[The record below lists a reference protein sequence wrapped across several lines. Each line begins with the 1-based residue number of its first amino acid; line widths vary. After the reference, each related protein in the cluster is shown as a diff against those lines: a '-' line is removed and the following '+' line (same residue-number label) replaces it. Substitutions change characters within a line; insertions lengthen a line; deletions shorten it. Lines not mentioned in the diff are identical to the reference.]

1 MDSGKK
7 LDFYWCEFPGKPA
20 GSGVRRKGSGTEY
33 CIKQCQIN
41 MDKLADLFYNFYNEL
56 FCTDMSN
63 KYVKKIRR
71 NKKESMG
78 AC

>member
-1 MDSGKK
+1 
-7 LDFYWCEFPGKPA
+7 
-20 GSGVRRKGSGTEY
+20 
-33 CIKQCQIN
+33 